1 MTIND
6 YNDELINKL
15 IRKDLSEYFVE
26 VHQKFYNNV
35 NIAFMDYFLSIV
47 DNDDQFVVEHEKL
60 YTYGVISDNNNTSG
74 HIKRCLEQYDLKEN
88 EDYLL
93 SNVGQQ
99 CKKGNIITK
108 KEYKLTPY
116 AFKICLIRAKNS
128 KRYANYYL
136 LLEKVFKYY
145 CKYQRD
151 YSEKILSSKDAKIDE
166 LEKKMDNML
175 KKADHIIIQNES
187 LLDQNENLENK
198 LEVTTEILEETVDKL
213 EETRGKVD
221 KIAEDLNIKPSSPKL
236 HHHFTLLRNKNDN
249 SEFRVIKGQLNH
261 INKTLRKTYSNNYVT
276 VIDKKYNAN
285 PIDMFNRLKETIKKE
300 IELEKENIKNNETD
314 YGVRHTK
321 LEELKK
327 SPPIKISYSTIK
339 IDLNKITESELIKKI
354 EDCDLEKFNIV
365 VP

>member
-47 DNDDQFVVEHEKL
+47 DNDDQFVVEHDKL
-60 YTYGVISDNNNTSG
+60 FTYGVINT
-74 HIKRCLEQYDLKEN
+74 KKMNDVKVCLEQYNLIEN
-88 EDYLL
+88 EDYQVR
-93 SNVGQQ
+93 NVPLNLISG
-99 CKKGNIITK
+99 GRPK

-116 AFKICLIRAKNS
+116 ALKICLIRAKNS

-236 HHHFTLLRNKNDN
+236 HHHFTLLRNKNDK

-261 INKTLRKTYSNNYVT
+261 INKTLGKRYSNNYVT